1 MPRYPF
7 TPELLDALPEEL
19 AELYRNL
26 EDTLLNEICSRL
38 NLADQLN
45 EVTVQGIR
53 ALRSHGISLKD
64 IENAIQKTTN
74 IGQDD
79 LNKLFDDVVDRNQ
92 KYYSRMVDLAGVT
105 APQTLVS
112 ASDVDAIRRQT
123 LDTFKSLTS
132 SMAFLVDNGRTM
144 LAPARA
150 YQWALDN
157 AVLQIQS
164 GAIQYNQAI
173 RSATKQLADSGIKVA
188 TYESGHRDQI
198 DVAVRRAVMT
208 GVSQL
213 CDKYSDQSAEYL
225 GTRYFEISAH
235 IGARDKPGKNPWSP
249 HILWQGKVYYLS
261 NIGERDPL
269 EKYPDM
275 VQSTGYGYVDGLSGA
290 NCRHKKYPWIEGVS
304 ERTYTDD
311 HLKHID
317 DGHDVDFEGKH
328 YTAYEA
334 TQKQRQIERTVR
346 KLKREQTAYKAAGLV
361 EDEQAVA
368 VRIHRLNAEY
378 KAFSEAA
385 GLPMQRERMRV
396 LYESSTPAQA
406 AVPKV
411 FPTTSQNYAD
421 VTAQWKETATP
432 GSHTVQDLHEY
443 TVKGVTYRVDGHN
456 VVLDYS
462 PHEKEIAELL
472 EREFGGEIYMVPRV
486 NDPQGV
492 STPDYLFRGSRFDLK
507 SLKSGGKNVFYNV
520 VAKKSAQADNFIFD
534 LTDCPLNDKEITRQ
548 TELLFSSIH
557 TKFIDTIV
565 LLRNGEIIKILKRNK

>member
-123 LDTFKSLTS
+123 LDTFKNLTS

-164 GAIQYNQAI
+164 GAISYNQSI
-173 RSATKQLADSGIKVA
+173 KSAVKQLADSGIKVA

-198 DVAVRRAVMT
+198 DVAVRRAIMT
-208 GVSQL
+208 GVNQL
-213 CDKYSDQSAEYL
+213 CQQYSEQSKNYL
-225 GTRYFEISAH
+225 ETDLVEVSAH
-235 IGARDKPGKNPWSP
+235 IGARNTGVGPANHES
-249 HILWQGKVYYLS
+249 WQGKIYRWS
-261 NIGERDPL
+261 AKPKQSSGR
-269 EKYPDM
+269 YPDFIA
-275 VQSTGYGYVDGLSGA
+275 STGYGTGPGLGGW
-290 NCRHKKYPWIEGVS
+290 NCRHHFYPFVEDVMEPTYSSSDLNAMKGKKREISFDGKQYDG
-304 ERTYTDD
+304 YTS
-311 HLKHID
+311 
-317 DGHDVDFEGKH
+317 
-328 YTAYEA
+328 
-334 TQKQRQIERTVR
+334 TQKQRQIERTIR

-361 EDEQAVA
+361 EDERAVA
-368 VRIHRLNAEY
+368 VRIRRLNAEY

-385 GLPMQRERMRV
+385 GLPMQRERINV
-396 LYESSTPAQA
+396 YEGIKTTKSINIAASPKSVIIRDKEVSSGGG
-406 AVPKV
+406 
-411 FPTTSQNYAD
+411 Y
-421 VTAQWKETATP
+421 
-432 GSHTVQDLHEY
+432 VQPVGKIDIN
-443 TVKGVTYRVDGHN
+443 KYRVVSDQIRTDEVIITSERIQHIKDHHPNDYERYSTYIEEMVRNPQYILEDPAPNTAVILQEFTKKNEHFRLILKLAVTEDGAN
-456 VVLDYS
+456 KKNSVITFLKIS
-462 PHEKEIAELL
+462 EKK
-472 EREFGGEIYMVPRV
+472 F
-486 NDPQGV
+486 
-492 STPDYLFRGSRFDLK
+492 
-507 SLKSGGKNVFYNV
+507 
-520 VAKKSAQADNFIFD
+520 KKY
-534 LTDCPLNDKEITRQ
+534 
-548 TELLFSSIH
+548 
-557 TKFIDTIV
+557 
-565 LLRNGEIIKILKRNK
+565 LRNKKILYRSE